1 MGEASNDH
9 ETVSIYPL
17 DQDQIEDLMTNAS
30 ECILNWATQDSWPM
44 GVVHSFV
51 WKDGRVWITAGA
63 HRHRI
68 AAIRRNPK
76 VSVVVSSAAM
86 PGRGPGQ
93 QVTIK
98 GRGILHE
105 DEETKSWFYPAL
117 AYKGLSGD
125 AAEAFVKRLDS
136 PLRVIIEVVPE
147 KWITF
152 DGMKMGL
159 DTAGQLPADKKG
171 PMLESDA
178 VRMKRELER
187 RGIASA

>member
-1 MGEASNDH
+1 MSAEDH

-17 DQDQIEDLMTNAS
+17 DDEQREWLLNNCS
-30 ECILNWATQDSWPM
+30 EAVLNWATQDCWPV
-44 GVVHSFV
+44 GVMHSYV
-51 WKDGRVWITAGA
+51 WKDGRVWLTMAA
-63 HRHRI
+63 HRHRV

-76 VSVVVSSAAM
+76 VSVVISSASA

-93 QVTIK
+93 TITIK
-98 GRGILHE
+98 GRGIIHE
-105 DEETKSWFYPAL
+105 DRETKDWFYPAL
-117 AYKGLSGD
+117 AYKGSPSAE

-147 KWITF
+147 KWILF
-152 DGMKMGL
+152 DGHKMGK
-159 DTAGQLPADKKG
+159 DTAGTLTDEEKG

-187 RGIASA
+187 RGIAR